1 MAILNQ
7 ETVRILLLVA
17 GIAAILYFMNN
28 FYNRPPVKNDG
39 EMEAEAELVN
49 RNGQTLKKG
58 QSPKVPS
65 SDQAKVMA
73 NAHADAVRAAGYGPN
88 KPQGDYSCFP
98 SEQLMSDDLLPL
110 NDLDNWA
117 DNHPHGAG
125 ILEEKNFLSA
135 GHHIG
140 INTVGQSL
148 RNANMQLR
156 SDPPNPQRR
165 VSPWLQS
172 SIGAETLRRPLE
184 IGSNC

>member
-1 MAILNQ
+1 MALFNQ
-7 ETVRILLLVA
+7 ETLKLLLLVA

-28 FYNRPPVKNDG
+28 FYNRPPVKNEG
-39 EMEAEAELVN
+39 EMEAEPLEN
-49 RNGQTLKKG
+49 RNGEKLMKG
-58 QSPKVPS
+58 ESPASPSKDQS
-65 SDQAKVMA
+65 KVMA
-73 NAHADAVRAAGYGPN
+73 NAHADAARAAGYGPN

-125 ILEEKNFLSA
+125 ILEEKNFLAA

-148 RNANMQLR
+148 RNANLQLR
-156 SDPPNPQRR
+156 SDPVNPMMR
-165 VSPWLQS
+165 VSPWLNS
-172 SIGAETLRRPLE
+172 TIGAETTRRPLE